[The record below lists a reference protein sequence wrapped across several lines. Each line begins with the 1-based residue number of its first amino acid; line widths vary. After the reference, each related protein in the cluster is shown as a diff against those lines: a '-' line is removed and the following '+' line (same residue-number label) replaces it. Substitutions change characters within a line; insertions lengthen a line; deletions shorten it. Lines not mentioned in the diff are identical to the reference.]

1 MKVYGKVHE
10 VLKKERIISIVIQS
24 RLEYFHMTNKNMKD
38 FKAYLFKKPYVF
50 IDVLE
55 DYVVHSSHKCRE
67 IDHFIKIVL
76 PTRRGNEVFYD
87 ISIIQEGVKNLINQ
101 PQNRLFIDLEFSLVS
116 PLSRGASEIVQ
127 YGIVLEDANGKV
139 IFEDA
144 SLVMPMNKK
153 ALNVKT
159 LLFLSRSLDDFD
171 EACSYIEFYQLIK
184 RLIDQYNPK
193 IIAWGK
199 NDILTME
206 NSFKINHLKP
216 LDIRNRYM
224 NLMQIIKNYYSYKQ
238 EKGLFATYQEMTNVE
253 EEDQIHDA
261 LEDAVIE
268 RKIFHLFKEEI
279 NKRG

>member
-10 VLKKERIISIVIQS
+10 VLKKERIISIEMQS

-38 FKAYLFKKPYVF
+38 FKSYLFQKPYVF
-50 IDVLE
+50 LE
-55 DYVVHSSHKCRE
+55 VDNTYNVHSSHRCRE

-76 PTRRGNEVFYD
+76 PTRRGNEVYYD
-87 ISIIQEGVKNLINQ
+87 ISIIQEGVRNLINQ

-116 PLSRGASEIVQ
+116 PLVKGASEIVQ
-127 YGIVLEDANGKV
+127 YGVVLEDAEGKV
-139 IFEDA
+139 ILQDS
-144 SLVMPMNKK
+144 SLVMPLNKR

-159 LLFLSRSLDDFD
+159 LLFLSRSIEDFD
-171 EACSYIEFYQLIK
+171 DACSYIEFYQLLQKIIK
-184 RLIDQYNPK
+184 EYDPK

-206 NSFKINHLKP
+206 NSFKINHLHP

-224 NLMQIIKNYYSYKQ
+224 NLMQIIKNYYCYKQ
-238 EKGLFATYQEMTNVE
+238 EKGLFSTYQEMTKVE

-261 LEDAVIE
+261 LEDAIIE
-268 RKIFHLFKEEI
+268 RKIFHLFKDEI
-279 NKRG
+279 NEK

>member
-10 VLKKERIISIVIQS
+10 VLKKERIISIEMQS

-38 FKAYLFKKPYVF
+38 FKSYLFQKPYVF
-50 IDVLE
+50 LDA
-55 DYVVHSSHKCRE
+55 DNTYNVHSSHRCRE

-76 PTRRGNEVFYD
+76 PTRRGNEVYYD
-87 ISIIQEGVKNLINQ
+87 ISIIQEGVRNLINQ

-116 PLSRGASEIVQ
+116 PLVKGASEIVQ
-127 YGIVLEDANGKV
+127 YGIVLEDAEGKV
-139 IFEDA
+139 ILQDS
-144 SLVMPMNKK
+144 SLVMPLNKR

-159 LLFLSRSLDDFD
+159 LLFLSRSIEDFD
-171 EACSYIEFYQLIK
+171 DACSYIEFYQLLQKIIK
-184 RLIDQYNPK
+184 EYDPK

-206 NSFKINHLKP
+206 NSFKINHLHP

-224 NLMQIIKNYYSYKQ
+224 NLMQIIKNYYCYKQ
-238 EKGLFATYQEMTNVE
+238 EKGLFSTYQEMTKVE

-261 LEDAVIE
+261 LEDAIIE
-268 RKIFHLFKEEI
+268 RRIFHLFKDEI
-279 NKRG
+279 NKK

>member
-127 YGIVLEDANGKV
+127 YGIVLEDADGKV

>member
-10 VLKKERIISIVIQS
+10 VLKKERIISIEMES

-38 FKAYLFKKPYVF
+38 FKSYLFQKPYVF
-50 IDVLE
+50 LE
-55 DYVVHSSHKCRE
+55 VDDIYNVHSSHRCRE

-76 PTRRGNEVFYD
+76 PTRRGNEVYYD
-87 ISIIQEGVKNLINQ
+87 ISIIQDGVRNLINQ

-116 PLSRGASEIVQ
+116 PLAKGASEIVQ
-127 YGIVLEDANGKV
+127 YGIVLEDAEGKV
-139 IFEDA
+139 ILQDS
-144 SLVMPMNKK
+144 SLVMPLNKR

-159 LLFLSRSLDDFD
+159 LLFLSRSIEDFD
-171 EACSYIEFYQLIK
+171 DACSYIEFYQLLQKIIK
-184 RLIDQYNPK
+184 EYNPK

-206 NSFKINHLKP
+206 NSFKINHLHP

-224 NLMQIIKNYYSYKQ
+224 NLMQIIKNYYCYKQ
-238 EKGLFATYQEMTNVE
+238 EKGLFSTYQEMTKVE

-261 LEDAVIE
+261 LEDAIIE
-268 RKIFHLFKEEI
+268 RRIFHLFKDEI
-279 NKRG
+279 NKK

>member
-10 VLKKERIISIVIQS
+10 VLKKERIISIEMQS

-38 FKAYLFKKPYVF
+38 FKSYLFQKPYVF
-50 IDVLE
+50 LDV
-55 DYVVHSSHKCRE
+55 DNTYNVHSSHRCRE

-76 PTRRGNEVFYD
+76 PTRRGNEVYYD
-87 ISIIQEGVKNLINQ
+87 ISIIQEGVRNLINQ

-116 PLSRGASEIVQ
+116 PLVKGASEIVQ
-127 YGIVLEDANGKV
+127 YGIVLEDAEGKV
-139 IFEDA
+139 ILQDS
-144 SLVMPMNKK
+144 SLVMPLNKR

-159 LLFLSRSLDDFD
+159 LLFLSRSIEDFD
-171 EACSYIEFYQLIK
+171 DACSYIEFYQLLQKIIK
-184 RLIDQYNPK
+184 EYDPK

-206 NSFKINHLKP
+206 NSFKINHLHP

-224 NLMQIIKNYYSYKQ
+224 NLMQIIKNYYCYKQ
-238 EKGLFATYQEMTNVE
+238 EKGLFSTYQEMTKVE

-261 LEDAVIE
+261 LEDAIIE
-268 RKIFHLFKEEI
+268 RRIFHLFKDEI
-279 NKRG
+279 NKK

>member
-10 VLKKERIISIVIQS
+10 VLKKERIISIEIES

-38 FKAYLFKKPYVF
+38 FKAYLFQKPYVF
-50 IDVLE
+50 LDVNEEYL
-55 DYVVHSSHKCRE
+55 VHSSHRCRE

-76 PTRRGNEVFYD
+76 PTRRGNEVYYD

-116 PLSRGASEIVQ
+116 PLSKGASEIVQ
-127 YGIVLEDANGKV
+127 YGIVLEDKEGNV
-139 IFEDA
+139 VFEDS
-144 SLVMPMNKK
+144 SLVMPLNKK

-159 LLFLSRSLDDFD
+159 LLFLSRSIEDFD
-171 EACSYIEFYQLIK
+171 DACSYIEFYQLIQ
-184 RLIDQYNPK
+184 RLIKEYDPK

-206 NSFKINHLKP
+206 NSFKINHLHP

-238 EKGLFATYQEMTNVE
+238 EKGLFSTYQEMTKVE

-261 LEDAVIE
+261 LEDAIIE
-268 RKIFHLFKEEI
+268 RKIFHLFKDEI
-279 NKRG
+279 NKK